1 MYISSTVACV
11 FLGIFFYFIW
21 KKYGV
26 MRKGSYIC
34 SVHFEKSK
42 TKADNNRKVP
52 GIWSKKK
59 IVSLAYLGKSD

>member
-1 MYISSTVACV
+1 MH
-11 FLGIFFYFIW
+11 
-21 KKYGV
+21 
-26 MRKGSYIC
+26 YIC

-59 IVSLAYLGKSD
+59 IVSLAYKSD

>member
-1 MYISSTVACV
+1 MH
-11 FLGIFFYFIW
+11 
-21 KKYGV
+21 
-26 MRKGSYIC
+26 YIC

-59 IVSLAYLGKSD
+59 IVSLAYWGKSD